1 MRINSLVRFVALLAV
16 VALAVPV
23 LAKPVSKTINI
34 SQPAKLGSSQLT
46 AGEYRLLIDGA
57 KVTIQKG
64 SKLVAEVAAH
74 WEQRGEKGRYN
85 SVLLGAN
92 GELKEVRFAGENRV
106 LVFSAE

>member
-1 MRINSLVRFVALLAV
+1 MRIKSLVRFVALLAV

-57 KVTIQKG
+57 KVTIQKD
-64 SKLVAEVAAH
+64 SKLVAEVAGH
-74 WEQRGEKGRYN
+74 WEQREKGRYN
-85 SVLLGAN
+85 SVLLGPN
-92 GELKEVRFAGENRV
+92 GELKEVRFAGESRV
-106 LVFSAE
+106 LVLSAE

>member
-46 AGEYRLLIDGA
+46 AGEYRLLIDGT

-64 SKLVAEVAAH
+64 NKLVAEVAAH
-74 WEQRGEKGRYN
+74 WEQREKGRYN